1 MPRKSIRG
9 LGANLYAPP
18 AGPSNDQPTS
28 APANQYA
35 SDEAPQGKAT
45 FYLSPQTLDELDR
58 AWLTRRGRDRRVS
71 KSSLV
76 EQALRDYLA
85 KASAA

>member
-9 LGANLYAPP
+9 LGANLYAP
-18 AGPSNDQPTS
+18 ADGPSEDQHDST
-28 APANQYA
+28 PAHQHDGDA
-35 SDEAPQGKAT
+35 APQAKAT

-58 AWLTRRGRDRRVS
+58 AWITQRGRDRRVS

-85 KASAA
+85 KATAA